1 MNDELKSIA
10 QLAQE
15 LGVTRQA
22 IYQRLKGKEL
32 AKAVKPYV
40 VRQGNACKYDLQA
53 QELIK
58 QAFCGAISSDFKEEL
73 TEIKEEFKVVSNELT
88 QCKNQLES
96 ALNDV
101 NRKNTEL
108 QQKEQALNE
117 LTKSFTILESENN
130 ELEKVKIRFEEQQ
143 SVISALHNQISD
155 RDKTIIDLK
164 DDKDKLNTR
173 LDIAEETISNL
184 TVALQAAQALHGIEK
199 RQAAIVDQT
208 DTVAEEPLQQP
219 QKKRSWLDKL
229 LRRK

>member
-53 QELIK
+53 QKLIK
-58 QAFCGAISSDFKEEL
+58 QAFGSTVPADLKEEL
-73 TEIKEEFKVVSNELT
+73 TEIKEKVKVVSSELT
-88 QCKNQLES
+88 QCKCQLES
-96 ALNDV
+96 ALENFD
-101 NRKNTEL
+101 RKNSEL

-117 LTKSFTILESENN
+117 LTKNFTMLESENN
-130 ELEKVKIRFEEQQ
+130 ELEKIKIRFEEQQ

-155 RDKTIIDLK
+155 RDKTIIGLK
-164 DDKDKLNTR
+164 EDKDKLNTR
-173 LDIAEETISNL
+173 LDTAEETISNL

-208 DTVAEEPLQQP
+208 ASVTAEPLQQP